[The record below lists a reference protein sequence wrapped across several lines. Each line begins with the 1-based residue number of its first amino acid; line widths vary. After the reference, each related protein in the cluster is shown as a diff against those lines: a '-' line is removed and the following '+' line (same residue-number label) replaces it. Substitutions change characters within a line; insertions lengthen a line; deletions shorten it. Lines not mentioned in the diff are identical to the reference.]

1 VREFQL
7 KRNPIFFGISLV
19 LTLGS
24 ASVGAQSNGTFRA
37 TEPPRSRQ
45 GVERRPQPVVVVTQ
59 PGNYYQPGYY
69 PGAVYPVAYTTI
81 PAVLMSDGS
90 IWANFGYGYEPVTRA
105 CVVQTAPSSQPVVV
119 AGNGMVISGGS
130 TTMSTTTT
138 TMSTTT
144 TTSTVNYMP
153 PAPAQQSASYYN
165 LPSVARQRSAAGQ
178 AACFSRDANGQ
189 FFIVR

>member
-1 VREFQL
+1 M
-7 KRNPIFFGISLV
+7 KRNPIFFGVSMV

-45 GVERRPQPVVVVTQ
+45 AVERRPQPVLVVTQ
-59 PGNYYQPGYY
+59 PANYYQPGYF

-90 IWANFGYGYEPVTRA
+90 IWANFGYGYEPVSRR
-105 CVVQTAPSSQPVVV
+105 CVVQTAPSNQPLVV

-130 TTMSTTTT
+130 TTTTT
-138 TMSTTT
+138 
-144 TTSTVNYMP
+144 TVNYMP

-178 AACFSRDANGQ
+178 AACYSRDGNGQ
-189 FFIVR
+189 FFVVR